1 MVEKN
6 IILPVSII
14 AAALIIVAGVGFF
27 TLNQSAGQ
35 EPIVVQIP
43 NYLEKTTSVQHE
55 GSLSNLGEG
64 VVSFAAADSDEKLRL
79 ISVSGTVTKTASPE
93 LAYIT
98 LSIETLDKS
107 ASKSQSDNA
116 VQANQVMTA
125 LENAGIAAED
135 IETSSYN
142 VREDFEWNESM
153 RKSVSVGYKTTNT
166 IRVKVRDLGQVGNVI
181 DTVVNAG
188 ANNISNVSFG
198 LTKESEAEL
207 RTKALKDASE
217 NARVKA
223 QSIASGLGIGVGQ
236 VYSASE
242 SSQYATPSYAKNY
255 AMEDS
260 GGAVQSAP
268 TPITP
273 GDIEFS
279 ATVSVQFEI
288 Q

>member
-1 MVEKN
+1 MAEKN

-14 AAALIIVAGVGFF
+14 AAALIIVAGFGF
-27 TLNQSAGQ
+27 LIPNQSAGQ

-43 NYLEKTTSVQHE
+43 DYLEKTISIQSE
-55 GSLSNLGEG
+55 SSLSNLGEG
-64 VVSFAAADSDEKLRL
+64 VVSFAEADSDESLRL

-107 ASKSQSDNA
+107 ASKSQNDNA
-116 VQANQVMTA
+116 VQANQVMVA
-125 LENAGIAAED
+125 LKNAGIAED
-135 IETSSYN
+135 DLETSSYN
-142 VREDFEWNESM
+142 VREEFEWNESM

-166 IRVKVRDLGQVGNVI
+166 IRATVRDLENVGNVI
-181 DTVVNAG
+181 DVAVTAG
-188 ANNISNVSFG
+188 ANSISGVSFA
-198 LTKESEAEL
+198 LTKETQSEL
-207 RTKALKDASE
+207 KTIALKDASE
-217 NARVKA
+217 NARIKA

-242 SSQYATPSYAKNY
+242 SSSYSTPSYARNY
-255 AMEDS
+255 AMEDA
-260 GGAVQSAP
+260 GGQSAP

>member
-6 IILPVSII
+6 IILPVSIV
-14 AAALIIVAGVGFF
+14 AAALIIVVGFGF
-27 TLNQSAGQ
+27 FMLNQPAKQ
-35 EPIVVQIP
+35 EPIVVQLP
-43 NYLEKTTSVQHE
+43 GYFEKTTSIQNE
-55 GSLSNLGEG
+55 GSLSNLDEG
-64 VVSFAAADSDEKLRL
+64 VVSFAAADSDERLRL
-79 ISVSGTVTKTASPE
+79 ISVSGTVTKTANPE

-116 VQANQVMTA
+116 VQANQVMAA
-125 LENAGIAAED
+125 LENTGIASDD

-142 VREDFEWNESM
+142 VREEFEWNENL

-166 IRVKVRDLGQVGNVI
+166 IRTTVRDLDNVGNVI
-181 DTVVNAG
+181 DAAVNAG
-188 ANNISNVSFG
+188 ANNISNVSFA
-198 LTKESEAEL
+198 LTKETQSEL
-207 RTKALKDASE
+207 KTVALKDASE
-217 NARVKA
+217 NARIKA

-242 SSQYATPSYAKNY
+242 SSSYATPSYAKNY

-260 GGAVQSAP
+260 AIGASAP

>member
-14 AAALIIVAGVGFF
+14 AAALIIVAGFGFF
-27 TLNQSAGQ
+27 TLNQLAGQ
-35 EPIVVQIP
+35 ESIVVQIP
-43 NYLEKTTSVQHE
+43 GYLEKTTSVQNE
-55 GSLSNLGEG
+55 GSLSNFGDG

-116 VQANQVMTA
+116 VQANQVINA
-125 LENAGIAAED
+125 LENAGIATGD

-142 VREDFEWNESM
+142 VREEFEWTEYP

-166 IRVKVRDLGQVGNVI
+166 IRVKVRNLGQVGNVI

-198 LTKESEAEL
+198 LTNETEAAL
-207 RTKALKDASE
+207 RTAALKDASE
-217 NARVKA
+217 NARIKA

-242 SSQYATPSYAKNY
+242 SSNYSAPSYARNY
-255 AMEDS
+255 AMAEDS
-260 GGAVQSAP
+260 GAAAP

>member
-1 MVEKN
+1 MAEKN
-6 IILPVSII
+6 IILPVSIV
-14 AAALIIVAGVGFF
+14 AAALIIVAGFGFF
-27 TLNQSAGQ
+27 MMNPAEEQ

-43 NYLEKTTSVQHE
+43 GYLEKTTTVQNS

-64 VVSFAAADSDEKLRL
+64 VVSFAEADSDERLRL

-116 VQANQVMTA
+116 IQANQVMAA
-125 LENAGIAAED
+125 LENAGIAEDD

-142 VREDFEWNESM
+142 VREEFEWNESM

-166 IRVKVRDLGQVGNVI
+166 IRVKVRDLDQVGNVI
-181 DTVVNAG
+181 DVVVNAG
-188 ANNISNVSFG
+188 ANNISNVSFA
-198 LTKESEAEL
+198 LTKETQAEL
-207 RTKALKDASE
+207 RTMALKDASE
-217 NARVKA
+217 NARTKA

-242 SSQYATPSYAKNY
+242 SSSYATPSYARNY
-255 AMEDS
+255 AMED
-260 GGAVQSAP
+260 AVAGSAAP